1 MAESAIRIL
10 LMQDNPGDVRLFEE
24 SLKLSTV
31 PHSLDVVHDGQKGL
45 DFLYR
50 RGAFAGA
57 QRPDV
62 IVIDL
67 HLPRVSGTEVL
78 EQIKADDSLAAV
90 PVLILAGGTQSDVVR
105 AYKMHAN
112 CYIGK
117 PTDLDDYLEAI
128 RLTVQYWS
136 RVVRLP
142 GRPYA

>member
-1 MAESAIRIL
+1 
-10 LMQDNPGDVRLFEE
+10 MQDNPGDVRLFEE

-31 PHSLDVVHDGQKGL
+31 PHSLDVVHEL
-45 DFLYR
+45 DFLCR

-57 QRPDV
+57 HRPDIIGV
-62 IVIDL
+62 DL

-90 PVLILAGGTQSDVVR
+90 PVLILAGGTESDVVR

-117 PTDLDDYLEAI
+117 STDLDEYLEAV